1 MKFIVFG
8 LGNYGASLSQ
18 KLVTLGHEV
27 IGVDIRLEVAEKWKN
42 SLTHTVALDAGTPE

>member
-18 KLVTLGHEV
+18 KLISLGHEV
-27 IGVDIRLEVAEKWKN
+27 IGVDQKMEIVEK
-42 SLTHTVALDAGTPE
+42 